1 MPSGLNDSSDQN
13 DEQLLDLYLS
23 LPEAQRQE
31 RFVSTLRAARFVGL
45 SQRTMQLWIECGTIQ
60 AVSVGRKYL
69 VDLQS
74 VKKELRVQMLKRV
87 I

>member
-1 MPSGLNDSSDQN
+1 MSSALNPSFDHT

-60 AVSVGRKYL
+60 AVTVGRKYL

-74 VKKELRVQMLKRV
+74 VKKELKVQMLKRV
-87 I
+87 A

>member
-1 MPSGLNDSSDQN
+1 MPSGSSGVFDQT
-13 DEQLLDLYLS
+13 DDQLLEVYLS
-23 LPEAQRQE
+23 LPVAQRQE

-60 AVSVGRKYL
+60 AVTVGRKYL

-74 VKKELRVQMLKRV
+74 VRKELRVQMLKRV